1 MGSIWTRTRR
11 SAVVV
16 VTAACLISVPFV
28 LEAGAASSA
37 APAIPTQVP
46 VPGGGGPGPDNEGS
60 GVAAPVDP
68 AASALA
74 QQALRPGKPA
84 GPRTQANRGGFTVVT
99 PATFPDGVSVRV
111 VKVTKSVEQGAG
123 PGVFKGRPHT
133 ALTLSL
139 TNGSRVPLDLTQ
151 VVVTTTYGS
160 PALVA
165 SPVYEDPSAADFTG
179 TVAPGIT
186 ATATYVF
193 AVPPGQVRSAVTTVD
208 FDNAHAAATFTGL
221 S

>member
-1 MGSIWTRTRR
+1 MGSLWTRTRR

-16 VTAACLISVPFV
+16 ATAACVIAIPFA

-37 APAIPTQVP
+37 APAIVGQVP
-46 VPGGGGPGPDNEGS
+46 APGGAGPGPDDEGG
-60 GVAAPVDP
+60 GVAAPADP
-68 AASALA
+68 AAPAVVK
-74 QQALRPGKPA
+74 QVLRPGKPGRA
-84 GPRTQANRGGFTVVT
+84 KTSANRGGFTMTT
-99 PATFPDGVSVRV
+99 PATFPDGVAVRV
-111 VKVTKSVEQGAG
+111 VKVTKSVEQGVG

-139 TNGSRVPLDLTQ
+139 TNGSPVPLDVAQ

-160 PALVA
+160 PPLVA
-165 SPVYEDPSAADFTG
+165 SPVYEDPNAADFTG
-179 TVAPGIT
+179 TVAPGAV

-193 AVPPGQVRSAVTTVD
+193 AIPPAQARSAVTTVD
-208 FDNAHAAATFTGL
+208 FDNDHAAATFTGL